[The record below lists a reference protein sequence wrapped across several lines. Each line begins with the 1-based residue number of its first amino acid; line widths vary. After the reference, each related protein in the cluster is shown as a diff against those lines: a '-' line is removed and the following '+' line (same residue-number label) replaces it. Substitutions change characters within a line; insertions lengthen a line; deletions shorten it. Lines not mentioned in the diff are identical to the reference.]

1 MSITQN
7 AKIRRITDSTLVIG
21 ADIAKKVHVAR
32 ACDVRGVELGSPI
45 TFKNGRY
52 GFGQLRTW
60 IRSLMLH
67 HSCDN
72 VVLGVEPTGHYWMNL
87 AQFLRH
93 EGIQVVLVN
102 PLHVKKTKELE
113 DNSPTKNDRK
123 DARVI
128 ALLAKDGRYSE
139 PNIPEDIYADLRV
152 GMNERDRLS
161 EDLKRVQARI
171 HNWLDRF
178 FPEFTEVFKDW
189 EGKAALVCLHQFPC
203 PTDIQEKTASEIVQA
218 WRDGGISR
226 GVGLSKANLLKE
238 LAEESIGLTE
248 GLKMAHQELIILLSQ
263 YDLYQEQ
270 LDQLMQEIEHLVSQI
285 PGTQQMMSIPGVGL
299 VTVAGFLAEVGDLSG
314 YDSPRQIQKLAGLNL
329 KENSSGKHKGRTT
342 ISKRGRPKLRSIL
355 FRGVIPLLAK
365 NAEFKELHRYY
376 TQRAQNP
383 LKRMQSAIALS
394 CRLIRVLFA
403 LGRKQV
409 PYDPVK
415 VLGAVHMERIQNAA

>member
-32 ACDVRGVELGSPI
+32 ACDVRGVELGTPI
-45 TFKNGRY
+45 TFDNGRS
-52 GFGQLRTW
+52 GFVRLHTW

-72 VVLGVEPTGHYWMNL
+72 VVFGVEPTGHYWMNL
-87 AQFLRH
+87 AQFLRG
-93 EGIQVVLVN
+93 EGVQVVLVN

-128 ALLAKDGRYSE
+128 ALLVKDGRYSE

-161 EDLKRVQARI
+161 EDLKRVQGRI

-203 PTDIQEKTASEIVQA
+203 PEDIQGKTPSEIVKA
-218 WRDGGISR
+218 WREGGISR
-226 GVGLSKANLLKE
+226 GVGLSKAKLLKE
-238 LAEESIGLTE
+238 VAEESIGLTE
-248 GLKMAHQELIILLSQ
+248 GLRMAHQELSILLRQ

-270 LDQLMQEIEHLVSQI
+270 LDHLMQEIERLVSQI
-285 PGTQQMMSIPGVGL
+285 PGTEQMMSIPGVGL
-299 VTVAGFLAEVGDLSG
+299 VTVAGFLAEVGDLAG

-329 KENSSGKHKGRTT
+329 KENSSGKHKGQTK
-342 ISKRGRPKLRSIL
+342 ISRRGRPKLRSLL
-355 FRGVIPLLAK
+355 FRGVIPMLAK
-365 NAEFKELHRYY
+365 NQEFKELHRYY

-409 PYDPVK
+409 PYDPAK
-415 VLGAVHMERIQNAA
+415 VLGPVHMERLQNAA

>member
-7 AKIRRITDSTLVIG
+7 NKIRRITDSTLVIG

-32 ACDVRGVELGSPI
+32 ASDMRGIELGKPL
-45 TFKNGRY
+45 TFDNSRH
-52 GFGQLRTW
+52 GFEKLLTW
-60 IRSLMLH
+60 IRSIMLD
-67 HSCDN
+67 HSFDN
-72 VVLGVEPTGHYWMNL
+72 VVFGVEPTGHYWMNL

-93 EGIQVVLVN
+93 RGIQVVLVN

-128 ALLAKDGRYSE
+128 SQLVKDGRYSV
-139 PNIPEDIYADLRV
+139 PHIPEDIYADLRV

-189 EGKAALVCLHQFPC
+189 EGKTALICLNHFPY
-203 PTDIQEKTASEIVQA
+203 PADVQAKTAAEIVQA
-218 WRDGGISR
+218 WRDGGILR
-226 GVGLSKANLLKE
+226 GVGIAKAKHLKQV
-238 LAEESIGLTE
+238 AEESVGLTE
-248 GLKMAHQELIILLSQ
+248 GLQMGRQELAILLRQ

-270 LDQLMQEIEHLVSQI
+270 LDLLMNEVEGLVSKI
-285 PGTQQMMSIPGVGL
+285 PGTQHMLSIPGVGL
-299 VTVAGFLAEVGDLSG
+299 VTVAGFLAEVGNLAN
-314 YDSPRQIQKLAGLNL
+314 YKSPRQIQKLAGLSL
-329 KENSSGKHKGRTT
+329 KENSSGTHHGQSK
-342 ISKRGRPKLRSIL
+342 ISKRGRPRLRALL

-365 NAEFKELHRYY
+365 NSEFKELHRYY
-376 TQRAQNP
+376 TKRTMNP
-383 LKRMQSAIALS
+383 LKKMQSAVALS

-403 LGRKQV
+403 LGRKQE

-415 VLGAVHMERIQNAA
+415 VLGPVHIARLQDAA

>member
-7 AKIRRITDSTLVIG
+7 SKIRRITDSTLVVG

-32 ACDVRGVELGSPI
+32 ASDARGVELGKPL
-45 TFKNGRY
+45 TFDNSRR
-52 GFGQLRTW
+52 GFEKLLTW
-60 IRSLMLH
+60 IRSLMVD

-72 VVLGVEPTGHYWMNL
+72 VVFGVEPTAHYWMNL

-93 EGIQVVLVN
+93 QGIQVVLVN
-102 PLHVKKTKELE
+102 PMHVKKTKELE
-113 DNSPTKNDRK
+113 DNNPTKNDRK

-128 ALLAKDGRYSE
+128 SQLVKDGRYSV
-139 PNIPEDIYADLRV
+139 PHIPEDIYADLRV

-178 FPEFTEVFKDW
+178 FPEFTTVFKDW

-203 PTDIQEKTASEIVQA
+203 PVDVRGKTASEIVQA
-218 WRDGGISR
+218 WRENGILR
-226 GVGLSKANLLKE
+226 GVGISKANLLKE
-238 LAEESIGLTE
+238 MAEQSIGLTE
-248 GLKMAHQELIILLSQ
+248 GLQMARHELMILLSQ

-270 LDQLMQEIEHLVSQI
+270 LEFLMNEVERLVSQI
-285 PGTQQMMSIPGVGL
+285 PGTQQMLSVPGVGL

-314 YDSPRQIQKLAGLNL
+314 YDNARQIQKLAGLNL

-342 ISKRGRPKLRSIL
+342 ISKRGRPKLRPLL
-355 FRGVIPLLAK
+355 FRCVIPLLAK
-365 NAEFKELHRYY
+365 NAEFQALHRYY
-376 TQRAQNP
+376 TQRSQNP

-415 VLGAVHMERIQNAA
+415 VLGPVHISRLQNAA

>member
-7 AKIRRITDSTLVIG
+7 SKIRRITDSTLVVG

-32 ACDVRGVELGSPI
+32 ACDVRGVELGKPLIFDNTRHGFVRLI
-45 TFKNGRY
+45 TWM
-52 GFGQLRTW
+52 Q
-60 IRSLMLH
+60 SLMVD
-67 HSCDN
+67 HSCDS
-72 VVLGVEPTGHYWMNL
+72 VVFGVEPTGHYWMNL
-87 AQFLRH
+87 GQFLRH
-93 EGIQVVLVN
+93 EGIHVVLVN

-128 ALLAKDGRYSE
+128 ALLVKDGRYSE

-161 EDLKRVQARI
+161 EDLKRVQGRI

-189 EGKAALVCLHQFPC
+189 EGKSALVCLHQFPC
-203 PTDIQEKTASEIVQA
+203 PTDIQEKTTSEIVQA

-226 GVGLSKANLLKE
+226 GVGKSKANLLKGK
-238 LAEESIGLTE
+238 AEESIGLTE
-248 GLKMAHQELIILLSQ
+248 GIQMAHKELEILLRQ

-270 LDQLMQEIEHLVSQI
+270 LDLLMSEIERLVSQI
-285 PGTQQMMSIPGVGL
+285 PGTPEMMSIPGVGL

-314 YDSPRQIQKLAGLNL
+314 YDNSRQIQKLAGLNL
-329 KENSSGKHKGRTT
+329 RENSSGKHKGQTK
-342 ISKRGRPKLRSIL
+342 ISRRGRPKLRSLL
-355 FRGVIPLLAK
+355 FRCVIPLLAK
-365 NAEFKELHRYY
+365 NPEFQVLHRYY
-376 TQRAQNP
+376 TQRTQNP
-383 LKRMQSAIALS
+383 LKKMQSAIALS

-409 PYDPVK
+409 PYDPAK
-415 VLGAVHMERIQNAA
+415 VLGPVHMERLRNAA

>member
-7 AKIRRITDSTLVIG
+7 SKIRRITDSTLVVG

-32 ACDVRGVELGSPI
+32 ASDVRGVELGKPLS
-45 TFKNGRY
+45 FDNSRR
-52 GFGQLRTW
+52 GFEKLLTW
-60 IRSLMLH
+60 IRSLMVD
-67 HSCDN
+67 HSFDN
-72 VVLGVEPTGHYWMNL
+72 VVFGVEPTGHYWMNL

-93 EGIQVVLVN
+93 QGIQVVLVN
-102 PLHVKKTKELE
+102 PMHVKKTKELE
-113 DNSPTKNDRK
+113 DNNPTKNDRK

-128 ALLAKDGRYSE
+128 SQLVKDGRYSV
-139 PNIPEDIYADLRV
+139 PHIPEDIYADLRV

-178 FPEFTEVFKDW
+178 FPEFTTVFKDW

-203 PTDIQEKTASEIVQA
+203 PVDVRGKTASEIVQA
-218 WRDGGISR
+218 WRENGILR
-226 GVGLSKANLLKE
+226 GVGISKANLLKE
-238 LAEESIGLTE
+238 MAEQSIGLTE
-248 GLKMAHQELIILLSQ
+248 GLQMARHELRILLRQ

-270 LDQLMQEIEHLVSQI
+270 LELLMSEVERLVSQI
-285 PGTQQMMSIPGVGL
+285 PGTQQMLSVPGVGL

-314 YDSPRQIQKLAGLNL
+314 YDNARQIQKLAGLNL

-342 ISKRGRPKLRSIL
+342 ISKRGRPKLRSLL
-355 FRGVIPLLAK
+355 FRCVIPLLAK
-365 NAEFKELHRYY
+365 NAEFQALHRYY

-415 VLGAVHMERIQNAA
+415 VLGPVHMERLQNVA

>member
-7 AKIRRITDSTLVIG
+7 SKIRRITDSTLVVG

-32 ACDVRGVELGSPI
+32 ASDVRGVELGKPL
-45 TFKNGRY
+45 TFDNSRR
-52 GFGQLRTW
+52 GFEKLLTW
-60 IRSLMLH
+60 IRSLMVD

-72 VVLGVEPTGHYWMNL
+72 VVFGVEPTAHYWMNL

-93 EGIQVVLVN
+93 QGIQVVLVN
-102 PLHVKKTKELE
+102 PMHVKKTKELE
-113 DNSPTKNDRK
+113 DNNPTKNDRK

-128 ALLAKDGRYSE
+128 SQLVKDGRYSV
-139 PNIPEDIYADLRV
+139 PHIPEDIYADLRV

-178 FPEFTEVFKDW
+178 FPEFTTVFKDW

-203 PTDIQEKTASEIVQA
+203 PVDVRGKTASEIVQA
-218 WRDGGISR
+218 WRENGILR
-226 GVGLSKANLLKE
+226 GVGISKANLLKE
-238 LAEESIGLTE
+238 MAEQSIGFTE
-248 GLKMAHQELIILLSQ
+248 GLQMARHELMILLRQ

-270 LDQLMQEIEHLVSQI
+270 LELLMNEVERLVSQI
-285 PGTQQMMSIPGVGL
+285 PGTQQMLSVPGVGL

-314 YDSPRQIQKLAGLNL
+314 YDNARQIQKLAGLNL

-342 ISKRGRPKLRSIL
+342 ISKRGRPKLRSLL
-355 FRGVIPLLAK
+355 FRCVIPLLAK
-365 NAEFKELHRYY
+365 NAEFQALHRYY
-376 TQRAQNP
+376 TQRSQNP

-415 VLGAVHMERIQNAA
+415 VLGPVHISRLQNAA

>member
-7 AKIRRITDSTLVIG
+7 SKIRRITDSTLVVG

-32 ACDVRGVELGSPI
+32 ASDVRGVELGKPLS
-45 TFKNGRY
+45 FDNSRR
-52 GFGQLRTW
+52 GFEKLLTW
-60 IRSLMLH
+60 IRSLMVD
-67 HSCDN
+67 HSFDN
-72 VVLGVEPTGHYWMNL
+72 VVFGVEPTGHYWMNL

-93 EGIQVVLVN
+93 QGIQVVLVN
-102 PLHVKKTKELE
+102 PMHVKKTKELE
-113 DNSPTKNDRK
+113 DNNPTKNDRK

-128 ALLAKDGRYSE
+128 SQLVKDGRYSV
-139 PNIPEDIYADLRV
+139 PHIPEDIYADLRV

-178 FPEFTEVFKDW
+178 FPEFTTVFKDW

-203 PTDIQEKTASEIVQA
+203 PVDVRGKTASEIVQA
-218 WRDGGISR
+218 WRENGILR
-226 GVGLSKANLLKE
+226 GVGISKANLLKE
-238 LAEESIGLTE
+238 MAEQSIGLTE
-248 GLKMAHQELIILLSQ
+248 GLQMARHELRILLRQ

-270 LDQLMQEIEHLVSQI
+270 LELLMSEVERLVSQI
-285 PGTQQMMSIPGVGL
+285 PGTQQMLTVPGVGL

-314 YDSPRQIQKLAGLNL
+314 YDNARQIQKLAGLNL

-342 ISKRGRPKLRSIL
+342 ISKRGRPKLRSLL
-355 FRGVIPLLAK
+355 FRCVIPLLAK
-365 NAEFKELHRYY
+365 NTEFQALPRYY

-383 LKRMQSAIALS
+383 LKRMQSAITLS

-403 LGRKQV
+403 LGWKQV

-415 VLGAVHMERIQNAA
+415 VLGPVHMERLQDVA

>member
-7 AKIRRITDSTLVIG
+7 SKIRRITDSTLVVG

-32 ACDVRGVELGSPI
+32 ACDVRGVELGSPL
-45 TFKNGRY
+45 TFQNGRR
-52 GFGQLRTW
+52 GFRGLLNW
-60 IRSLMLH
+60 MRSLMEE
-67 HSCDN
+67 HSFDN
-72 VVLGVEPTGHYWMNL
+72 VIFGVEPTGHYWMNL
-87 AQFLRH
+87 AQFLRR
-93 EGIQVVLVN
+93 EGVHVVVVN
-102 PLHVKKTKELE
+102 PFHVKKTKELE

-128 ALLAKDGRYSE
+128 ALLVKDGRYSE

-203 PTDIQEKTASEIVQA
+203 PADIQQMTPSKIVQA

-226 GVGLSKANLLKE
+226 GVGQSKAKLLKE
-238 LAEESIGLTE
+238 MAEQSIGLTE
-248 GLKMAHQELIILLSQ
+248 GLKMGHQELTILLSQ

-270 LDQLMQEIEHLVSQI
+270 LDLLMSEVERLVSQI
-285 PGTQQMMSIPGVGL
+285 PGAQQMLSIPGVGL
-299 VTVAGFLAEVGDLSG
+299 VTVAGFLAEAGDLTR
-314 YDSPRQIQKLAGLNL
+314 YDNPRQIQKLAGLNL
-329 KENSSGKHKGRTT
+329 KENSSGAHKGQTT
-342 ISKRGRPKLRSIL
+342 ITKRGRPRLRSLL
-355 FRGVIPLLAK
+355 FRCVIPLLAK
-365 NAEFKELHRYY
+365 NAEFQALHEYY
-376 TQRAQNP
+376 TQRIESP
-383 LKRMQSAIALS
+383 LKKMQSAIALS

-409 PYDPVK
+409 SYDPVK
-415 VLGAVHMERIQNAA
+415 FLGPVHLERLQKVA

>member
-7 AKIRRITDSTLVIG
+7 SKIRRITDSTLVVG

-32 ACDVRGVELGSPI
+32 ASDVRGVELGKPL
-45 TFKNGRY
+45 TFDNSRR
-52 GFGQLRTW
+52 GFEKLLTW
-60 IRSLMLH
+60 IRSLMVD

-72 VVLGVEPTGHYWMNL
+72 VVFGVEPTAHYWMNL

-93 EGIQVVLVN
+93 QGIQVVLVN
-102 PLHVKKTKELE
+102 PMHVKKTKELE
-113 DNSPTKNDRK
+113 DNNPTKNDRK

-128 ALLAKDGRYSE
+128 SQLVKDGRYSV
-139 PNIPEDIYADLRV
+139 PHIPEDIYADLRV

-178 FPEFTEVFKDW
+178 FPEFTTVFKDW

-203 PTDIQEKTASEIVQA
+203 PVDVRGKTASEIVQA
-218 WRDGGISR
+218 WRENGILR
-226 GVGLSKANLLKE
+226 GVGISKANLLKE
-238 LAEESIGLTE
+238 MAEQSIGLTE
-248 GLKMAHQELIILLSQ
+248 GLQMARHELMILLSQ

-270 LDQLMQEIEHLVSQI
+270 LEFLMNEVERLVSQI
-285 PGTQQMMSIPGVGL
+285 PGTQQMLSVPGVGL

-314 YDSPRQIQKLAGLNL
+314 YDNARQIQKLAGLNL

-342 ISKRGRPKLRSIL
+342 ISKRGRPKLRSLL
-355 FRGVIPLLAK
+355 FRCVIPLLAK
-365 NAEFKELHRYY
+365 NAEFQALHRYY
-376 TQRAQNP
+376 TQRSQNP

-415 VLGAVHMERIQNAA
+415 VLGPVHISRLQNAA

>member
-7 AKIRRITDSTLVIG
+7 SKIRRITDSTLVVG

-32 ACDVRGVELGSPI
+32 ASNVRGVELGKPL
-45 TFKNGRY
+45 TFDNTRH
-52 GFGQLRTW
+52 GFEKLLTW
-60 IRSLMLH
+60 IRSLMLD

-72 VVLGVEPTGHYWMNL
+72 VIFGVEPTGHYWMNL
-87 AQFLRH
+87 AQFLRR

-128 ALLAKDGRYSE
+128 SLLVKDGRYSV
-139 PNIPEDIYADLRV
+139 PHIPEDIYADLRV

-161 EDLKRVQARI
+161 EDLKRVQGRI

-189 EGKAALVCLHQFPC
+189 GGKAALVCLHQFPC
-203 PTDIQEKTASEIVQA
+203 PTDIQDKTPSEIVQA
-218 WRDGGISR
+218 WRDSGISR
-226 GVGLSKANLLKE
+226 GVGVSKAKLLKE
-238 LAEESIGLTE
+238 KAEQSVGLMD
-248 GLKMAHQELIILLSQ
+248 GLRMGYQELEILLRQ
-263 YDLYQEQ
+263 YDLYKEQ
-270 LDQLMQEIEHLVSQI
+270 LDLLMSEVERLVNQI

-299 VTVAGFLAEVGDLSG
+299 VTVAGFLSEVGDLSA
-314 YDSPRQIQKLAGLNL
+314 YDHPRQIQKLAGLNL
-329 KENSSGKHKGRTT
+329 RENSSGKHKGQTK
-342 ISKRGRPKLRSIL
+342 ISRRGRPKLRSLL
-355 FRGVIPLLAK
+355 FRAVIPLLAK
-365 NAEFKELHRYY
+365 NAEFQELHRYY
-376 TQRAQNP
+376 TQRSQNP

-415 VLGAVHMERIQNAA
+415 VLGPVHVQRIQNAA

>member
-1 MSITQN
+1 MIITQN
-7 AKIRRITDSTLVIG
+7 SKIRRITDSTLVVG

-32 ACDVRGVELGSPI
+32 ASDVRGVELGKPLS
-45 TFKNGRY
+45 FDNSRR
-52 GFGQLRTW
+52 GFEKLLTW
-60 IRSLMLH
+60 IRSLMVD

-72 VVLGVEPTGHYWMNL
+72 VVFGVEPTAHYWMNL

-93 EGIQVVLVN
+93 QGIQVVLVN
-102 PLHVKKTKELE
+102 PMHVKKTKELE
-113 DNSPTKNDRK
+113 DNNPTKNDRK

-128 ALLAKDGRYSE
+128 SQLVKDGRYSV
-139 PNIPEDIYADLRV
+139 PHIPEDIYADLRV

-178 FPEFTEVFKDW
+178 FPEFTTVFKDW

-203 PTDIQEKTASEIVQA
+203 PVDVQGKTASEIVQA
-218 WRDGGISR
+218 WRENGILR
-226 GVGLSKANLLKE
+226 GVGISKANLLKE
-238 LAEESIGLTE
+238 MAEQSIGLTE
-248 GLKMAHQELIILLSQ
+248 GLQMGRQELMILLRQ

-270 LDQLMQEIEHLVSQI
+270 LELLMSEVERLVSQI
-285 PGTQQMMSIPGVGL
+285 PGTQQMLSVPGVGL

-314 YDSPRQIQKLAGLNL
+314 YDNPRQIQKLAGLNL

-342 ISKRGRPKLRSIL
+342 ISKRGRPKLRSLL
-355 FRGVIPLLAK
+355 FRCVIPLLAK
-365 NAEFKELHRYY
+365 NGEFQALHRYY
-376 TQRAQNP
+376 TQRVQNP

-394 CRLIRVLFA
+394 CRLIRILFV
-403 LGRKQV
+403 LGRKQM

-415 VLGAVHMERIQNAA
+415 VLGPVHMERLQNAA

>member
-7 AKIRRITDSTLVIG
+7 SKIRRITDSTLVVG

-32 ACDVRGVELGSPI
+32 ACDVRGVEFGKPLSFDN
-45 TFKNGRY
+45 TSH
-52 GFGQLRTW
+52 GFERLRTW
-60 IRSLMLH
+60 IQSLMVE

-72 VVLGVEPTGHYWMNL
+72 VVFGVEPTGHYWMNL
-87 AQFLRH
+87 AQFLRR
-93 EGIQVVLVN
+93 EGVQVVLVN

-128 ALLAKDGRYSE
+128 ALLVKDGRYSV
-139 PNIPEDIYADLRV
+139 PHIPEDIYAELRV

-161 EDLKRVQARI
+161 EDLKRVQGRI

-178 FPEFTEVFKDW
+178 FPEFTSVFKDW
-189 EGKAALVCLHQFPC
+189 EGKSALVCLHQFPC
-203 PTDIQEKTASEIVQA
+203 PTDIQDKSASEIVKA

-226 GVGLSKANLLKE
+226 GVGMSKAKELKE
-238 LAEESIGLTE
+238 MAQQSIGLTE
-248 GLKMAHQELIILLSQ
+248 GLRMAHREIAILLSQ
-263 YDLYQEQ
+263 YDMYQEQ
-270 LDQLMQEIEHLVSQI
+270 MESLMEEVECLVSQI
-285 PGTQQMMSIPGVGL
+285 PGTPQMMSIPGVGL

-314 YDSPRQIQKLAGLNL
+314 YDNPRQIQKLAGLNL
-329 KENSSGKHKGRTT
+329 RENSSGAHKGQTKITR
-342 ISKRGRPKLRSIL
+342 RGRPRLRSLL
-355 FRGVIPLLAK
+355 FRAVIPLLAK
-365 NAEFKELHRYY
+365 NAQFQELHRYY

-415 VLGAVHMERIQNAA
+415 VLGPVHMERLQNAA